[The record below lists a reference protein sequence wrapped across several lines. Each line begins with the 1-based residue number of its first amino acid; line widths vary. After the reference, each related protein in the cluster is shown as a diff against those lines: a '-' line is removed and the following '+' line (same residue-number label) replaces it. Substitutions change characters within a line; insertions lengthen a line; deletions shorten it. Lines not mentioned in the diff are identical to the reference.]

1 MTYIALQLSIGLCV
15 DYAAHI
21 GHTFLT
27 LEQGSRNERALNT
40 VLTIGTAVIYGGF
53 STFLALSILAFAK
66 TYSYRAFFQV
76 NALIIFFGLFHGVV
90 LLPIILSIMAPNDKP
105 QAVHE
110 EEMEEINNFTS
121 CNKDIK
127 MYHQNGHAKM
137 MNGKAKNMTQETIK
151 LNNEH

>member
-110 EEMEEINNFTS
+110 EEMEEMNNLNS
-121 CNKDIK
+121 CKDIK
-127 MYHQNGHAKM
+127 IYQNGHAKV
-137 MNGKAKNMTQETIK
+137 MNGKANMTQETMK